1 MSRQPLL
8 FPLLFVLFAFSSIGV
23 DAQET
28 QTPTLVG
35 EGTAATPYL
44 ISTSEQLRAIENA
57 PNAYYRLEND
67 LTLEGT
73 WTPLCQTTPFAGT
86 LDGNGRE
93 IALTSVE
100 SDSCDSIGLFAQI
113 GESGRVRKLE
123 ISGRITTTSATKAA
137 GGVAGRL
144 LGGTICDVESRVKIV
159 VGASTPS
166 GASIGGLAGYSEGI
180 VFYCEFQGDIND
192 ERSPRG
198 AVGAMIGRTGAI
210 RSNALPKLVTAHA
223 GFAAPKGASDKSE
236 DNTVA
241 NIVKALKYRP
251 DVIEV
256 DVQPNAD
263 GVLVITHN
271 KPQKSDPALE
281 TVLRILMGELPDD
294 YDADEF
300 DPEVARQTK
309 IQLDAKKDGLFRKE
323 LELLDAVKF
332 PYGRVIMAGDSEY
345 ETVLANKELIRGAVE
360 RGLDFWMNPD
370 RLASYDELAKKSESF
385 LERVRALELPR
396 LTVNSHYAAIT
407 DEVAEWL
414 AENNLDVSV
423 WTLNDKNSIRA
434 NFLRGFKNVTSRL
447 PLATETRDQCATRGV
462 CGCVYSGSL
471 PEIGEVGE
479 R

>member
-1 MSRQPLL
+1 MSRRTLLPFLL
-8 FPLLFVLFAFSSIGV
+8 FALIAFPQTRA
-23 DAQET
+23 DAQES
-28 QTPTLVG
+28 QTPSFVG

-44 ISTSEQLRAIENA
+44 VSTAEQLRAIENA

-73 WTPLCQTTPFAGT
+73 WTPLCQTTPFGGT
-86 LDGNGRE
+86 LDGNGKE
-93 IALTSVE
+93 IASMSVE
-100 SDSCDSIGLFAQI
+100 SDACDALGLFAQI

-123 ISGRITTTSATKAA
+123 ISGRITTTDATQAA
-137 GGVAGRL
+137 GGIAGRL
-144 LGGTICDVESRVKIV
+144 LGGTVCDVESRVEIV

-166 GASIGGLAGYSEGI
+166 DASIGGLAGYSDGI
-180 VFYCEFQGDIND
+180 VFCCEFQGEIND
-192 ERSPRG
+192 ERSSG
-198 AVGAMIGRTGAI
+198 DAVGAMIGRTGAI

-223 GFAAPKGASDKSE
+223 GFAAPKGASDNSE

-256 DVQPNAD
+256 DVQPNAN

-271 KPQKSDPALE
+271 KPQKSDPTLE
-281 TVLRILMGELPDD
+281 TVLRILMGELPEG
-294 YDADEF
+294 YDADGF
-300 DPEVARQTK
+300 DPDVARQTK
-309 IQLDAKKDGLFRKE
+309 IQLDAKKDGLFRQE

-332 PYGRVIMAGDSEY
+332 PYERVIMAGDSEY

-370 RLASYDELAKKSESF
+370 RLASYDDLAKKSESF

-414 AENNLDVSV
+414 ANNNLDVSV
-423 WTLNDKNSIRA
+423 WTLNDKNSIHA

-471 PEIGEVGE
+471 PEIGIVGE
-479 R
+479 N